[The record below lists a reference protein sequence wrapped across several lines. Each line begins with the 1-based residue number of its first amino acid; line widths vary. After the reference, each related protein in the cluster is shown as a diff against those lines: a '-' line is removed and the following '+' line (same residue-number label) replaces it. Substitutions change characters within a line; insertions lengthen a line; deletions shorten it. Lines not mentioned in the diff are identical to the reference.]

1 MDELTLRNLDTE
13 ETQPISALPSRTRC
27 GDLAS
32 VIVADL
38 APRSSYTSNF
48 EESETSMPDMP
59 PFRVKQH
66 RAEPLPDIGDD
77 AGEATTD
84 ADPPNTG
91 FDEADLPQSNHVVAE
106 QPQRGSLFDQV
117 PRRDSGIKKVTPSD
131 MANALLAQ
139 NDFAVYQEQ
148 LYLYSAEEGCWL
160 LLPESD
166 ANRRLRGI
174 IPDDFADIVNKNVL
188 SEIYEWLRIRAEEVD
203 EQAGQ
208 NQYLLNFLDC
218 AIDWRTQEIV
228 PNRKEKFFR
237 YALQVRFCDLPDK
250 STGAYKRFLD
260 DVFGKDKKTRK
271 AFSMF
276 MGLCLNDIRTL
287 KLCFF
292 LYGPSNTG
300 KSVVLNLLK
309 RLVGAGWCSSL
320 SFTQMSCE
328 FALTQLLGKRLNLSG
343 EVSGASN
350 KRLDIFKSLTG
361 NDTSSA
367 CYKGKDYFQ
376 FSNEAMLVFACND
389 FPPIQAVTEFDSFL
403 SRIIIFPF
411 ENVKPRNEWI
421 DNLEDILFADAGA
434 IISDAI
440 DGLNAL
446 KECGFHIQETSA
458 MKAARQEFI
467 GRYNSFAL
475 FADAHL
481 EKDTD
486 SVTTSKEIGDKYH
499 TFCREEG
506 LEVLPDN
513 LWPTLLVRE
522 LSCRKTTKTVES
534 FNNTSTRV
542 RAYKG
547 IRLIEPDHYLVERR

>member
-1 MDELTLRNLDTE
+1 ML
-13 ETQPISALPSRTRC
+13 ISSHGL
-27 GDLAS
+27 G
-32 VIVADL
+32 
-38 APRSSYTSNF
+38 N
-48 EESETSMPDMP
+48 
-59 PFRVKQH
+59 
-66 RAEPLPDIGDD
+66 
-77 AGEATTD
+77 
-84 ADPPNTG
+84 
-91 FDEADLPQSNHVVAE
+91 
-106 QPQRGSLFDQV
+106 
-117 PRRDSGIKKVTPSD
+117 
-131 MANALLAQ
+131 Q
-139 NDFAVYQEQ
+139 N
-148 LYLYSAEEGCWL
+148 
-160 LLPESD
+160 
-166 ANRRLRGI
+166 I
-174 IPDDFADIVNKNVL
+174 
-188 SEIYEWLRIRAEEVD
+188 
-203 EQAGQ
+203 
-208 NQYLLNFLDC
+208 
-218 AIDWRTQEIV
+218 
-228 PNRKEKFFR
+228 
-237 YALQVRFCDLPDK
+237 
-250 STGAYKRFLD
+250 
-260 DVFGKDKKTRK
+260 
-271 AFSMF
+271 
-276 MGLCLNDIRTL
+276 
-287 KLCFF
+287 
-292 LYGPSNTG
+292 
-300 KSVVLNLLK
+300 
-309 RLVGAGWCSSL
+309 
-320 SFTQMSCE
+320 TQMSCE

-421 DNLEDILFADAGA
+421 DNLEDVLFADAGT

-446 KECGFHIQETSA
+446 KECEFHIQETSA

-481 EKDTD
+481 EKDAD

-499 TFCREEG
+499 AFCREEG